1 MTGPEILHSFF
12 LIFSGAAMIATVA
25 LYTRQPMLVAYIALG
40 ALAGPYGMALV
51 SDTALLS
58 GIAEIGIIFLLFLV
72 GLDLPTQKLKN
83 MLGESLLTA
92 LGTTAVFFSA
102 GGLVMLVFGFSVTEA
117 IIVGIGVTFS
127 STILGVK
134 LLPTTVL
141 HHRHVGEIV
150 ISLLLVQDLLAI
162 VALIL
167 IGYLGGNADQS
178 DTALLTLILGLP
190 ALIVGAL
197 IAVKF
202 AILPLLQ
209 RFDDFHE
216 YIFLLAIGWC
226 LAIAQVGHMCGLSYE
241 VGAFIAGVSLA
252 TSPIAQYIANHL
264 KPLRDFFLVMFFF
277 TVGASI
283 NLLLLSSIWMPIV
296 ALAAVILLIKPWTFT
311 RLLKMQGETLSSA
324 KEVGLRLGQ
333 ASEFSLLVSY
343 MALNASLL
351 SPKSAA
357 VLQAATVITL
367 LINSSLVVSNYPNP
381 IAANPAL
388 RRD

>member
-1 MTGPEILHSFF
+1 
-12 LIFSGAAMIATVA
+12 
-25 LYTRQPMLVAYIALG
+25 
-40 ALAGPYGMALV
+40 
-51 SDTALLS
+51 
-58 GIAEIGIIFLLFLV
+58 
-72 GLDLPTQKLKN
+72 

-92 LGTTAVFFSA
+92 LGTTAVFFTA
-102 GGLVMLVFGFSVTEA
+102 GSLVMLSFGFSVTEA
-117 IIVGIGVTFS
+117 VIVGIGITFS

-150 ISLLLVQDLLAI
+150 ISLLLVQDLFAI

-167 IGYLGGNADQS
+167 IGYLGGSADQS
-178 DTALLTLILGLP
+178 GTALLTLVLAAILI
-190 ALIVGAL
+190 AGAL
-197 IAVKF
+197 FSVRF

-226 LAIAQVGHMCGLSYE
+226 LAIAQVAHMSGLSYE
-241 VGAFIAGVSLA
+241 VGGFIAGVSLA

-264 KPLRDFFLVMFFF
+264 KPLRDFFLVMFYF

-283 NLLLLSSIWMPIV
+283 NLQVHSSVWMPIV
-296 ALAAVILLIKPWTFT
+296 TLAAIILLIKPWTFR
-311 RLLKMQGETLSSA
+311 RLLNMQGETLSSA
-324 KEVGLRLGQ
+324 REVGLRLGQ

-351 SPKSAA
+351 GTKSAA
-357 VLQAATVITL
+357 VLQTATVLTL
-367 LINSSLVVSNYPNP
+367 LINSYLVVSRYPSP
-381 IAANPAL
+381 IAADPAL